1 MISRPDQA
9 VLKAVRVYGC
19 ADTAG
24 EGRQPR
30 GVEVFTSAS
39 YDLREHSWDTSLC
52 AAVGALD
59 MPMATSSSQYAE
71 LVLPY
76 PIPAKYVYFKINST
90 WGDVP
95 KCGGVRAL
103 FDSA

>member
-1 MISRPDQA
+1 
-9 VLKAVRVYGC
+9 
-19 ADTAG
+19 
-24 EGRQPR
+24 
-30 GVEVFTSAS
+30 
-39 YDLREHSWDTSLC
+39 
-52 AAVGALD
+52 
-59 MPMATSSSQYAE
+59 MPMATPSSQYAE

-76 PIPAKYVYFKINST
+76 PVPAKYVYFKINST